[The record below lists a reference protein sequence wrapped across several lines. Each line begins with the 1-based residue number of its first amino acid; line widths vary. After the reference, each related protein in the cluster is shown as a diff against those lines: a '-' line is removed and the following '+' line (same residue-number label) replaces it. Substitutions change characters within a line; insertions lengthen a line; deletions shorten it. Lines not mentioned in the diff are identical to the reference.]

1 MIIFLVVLTALGKEE
16 IIIINCTCTYLKVP
30 KSNTTYRIPRTTAP
44 RKEAGN

>member
-16 IIIINCTCTYLKVP
+16 KIIINCTYLKVP
-30 KSNTTYRIPRTTAP
+30 KSNTTFRIPRTTAP